1 MRPPPPLLPSLPF
14 PFAVNFAMASPTPT
28 HRVKRRRLDLP
39 PPPHLNDLADELLFL
54 ILDRAAAH
62 DPRALKSFSLV
73 SRACHAAESR
83 HRRVLRPFRPDLL
96 PAALARYSAISRLDL
111 SLCPRLPDAALA
123 ALPAAPSVSAV
134 DLSRSRGFG
143 AAGLAALVAACPN
156 LTDLDLSNGLDL
168 GDAAAAEVAK
178 ARRLQRLSLSRCK
191 RITDMG
197 LGCIAVG
204 CPDLREL
211 SLKWCIGVTHLGL
224 DLLALKCNK
233 LNILDLSYTMIVKK
247 CFPAIMKLQ
256 NLQVLLLV
264 GCNGI
269 DDDALTSLDQ
279 ECSKSLQVLDM
290 SNSYNVTHVGVLSIV
305 KAMPYLLELNLSY
318 CSPVT
323 PSMSSSFEMIHKLQT
338 LKLDGCQ
345 FMDDGLKSIG
355 KSCVSLRELSL
366 SKCSGVTDTDLSFVV
381 PRLKNLLK
389 LDVTCCRKITDVS
402 LAAITTSCP
411 SLISL
416 RMESCSLVSSKGL
429 QLIGRRCTHLEELDL
444 TDTDLDDEGLKALSG
459 CSKLSSLKIGIC
471 LRITDEGLR
480 HVSKSC
486 PDLRDI
492 DLYRSGAIS
501 DEGVT
506 HIAQG
511 CPMLESINL
520 SYCTKLTDSSLR
532 SLSKCI
538 KLNTLEIRGCPMVSS
553 AGLLE
558 IATGCRLLSKLDI
571 KKCFEINDMGMIF
584 LSQFSHN
591 LRQINLSYCSVTD
604 IGLIS
609 LSSICGLQNMTIVHL
624 AGVTPNGLIAA
635 LMVCGLRKVKLHE
648 AFKSMVPS
656 HMLKVVEARGC
667 LFQWINK
674 PYQDTEFSSFGGRK
688 KTKLIDGTKKKRERY
703 RSRPQWN
710 QVPFDGS
717 HEEPM
722 PLPNPMV
729 GFSLPNDGLRFGD
742 ALPPAVQ
749 KSVLE
754 ECRKWNLVWVGK
766 NKVATLEPDEMEFL
780 LGYPRNHTRG
790 VSRTARYRAL
800 GNSFQ
805 IDTVAYHLSVL
816 RDIFPNGMNVLSL
829 FSGIGR
835 AEVALHRL
843 GIRMKTVV
851 SVEISEVNMTLLR
864 SWWDQTQ
871 TGTLIKIA
879 DVQNL
884 TAERIELFIRRF
896 GPCNNL
902 AGSNRYHRDGLEG
915 KHSAL
920 FYHYYRILDSKLLE
934 AYKNTTPPP
943 KTPADAAQLIARAL
957 DMIQRVD
964 LEVYDKCIGDGD
976 GFTAYVSTTDPRE
989 SANVPLEVHELVI
1002 ARTQARKCRDYQSA
1016 DALLSSLD
1024 EAGYKIISCSDDEVL
1039 ARKYRIRMRGIDA
1052 PELKM
1057 PYGKES
1063 RNALVKLIGGKSVKI
1078 YVYDLD
1084 QFGRY
1089 VGDIHCNNLFIQEQM
1104 LKNGHAWHFK
1114 TYDKR
1119 PEFARINLS
1128 YCSVT
1133 DIGLISLSSICGL
1146 QNMTIVHLAGV
1157 TPNGLL
1163 AALMVC
1169 GLRKV
1174 KLHEAFKSMV
1184 PSHMLKVVEARGCL
1198 FQWINKPYQVAVEP
1212 CDVWKQQSQDLLVQ

>member
-1 MRPPPPLLPSLPF
+1 
-14 PFAVNFAMASPTPT
+14 MASPMPTPT
-28 HRVKRRRLDLP
+28 HRVKRRRLDLS

-96 PAALARYSAISRLDL
+96 PAALARYPAISHLDL

-123 ALPAAPSVSAV
+123 ALPVAPFVSAV

-305 KAMPYLLELNLSY
+305 KAMPNLLELNLSY

-511 CPMLESINL
+511 CPMLESINM
-520 SYCTKLTDSSLR
+520 SYCTKLTDCSLR

-553 AGLLE
+553 AGLSE

-674 PYQDTEFSSFGGRK
+674 PYQ
-688 KTKLIDGTKKKRERY
+688 
-703 RSRPQWN
+703 
-710 QVPFDGS
+710 
-717 HEEPM
+717 
-722 PLPNPMV
+722 
-729 GFSLPNDGLRFGD
+729 
-742 ALPPAVQ
+742 
-749 KSVLE
+749 
-754 ECRKWNLVWVGK
+754 
-766 NKVATLEPDEMEFL
+766 
-780 LGYPRNHTRG
+780 
-790 VSRTARYRAL
+790 
-800 GNSFQ
+800 
-805 IDTVAYHLSVL
+805 
-816 RDIFPNGMNVLSL
+816 
-829 FSGIGR
+829 
-835 AEVALHRL
+835 
-843 GIRMKTVV
+843 
-851 SVEISEVNMTLLR
+851 
-864 SWWDQTQ
+864 
-871 TGTLIKIA
+871 
-879 DVQNL
+879 
-884 TAERIELFIRRF
+884 
-896 GPCNNL
+896 
-902 AGSNRYHRDGLEG
+902 
-915 KHSAL
+915 
-920 FYHYYRILDSKLLE
+920 
-934 AYKNTTPPP
+934 
-943 KTPADAAQLIARAL
+943 
-957 DMIQRVD
+957 
-964 LEVYDKCIGDGD
+964 
-976 GFTAYVSTTDPRE
+976 
-989 SANVPLEVHELVI
+989 
-1002 ARTQARKCRDYQSA
+1002 
-1016 DALLSSLD
+1016 
-1024 EAGYKIISCSDDEVL
+1024 
-1039 ARKYRIRMRGIDA
+1039 
-1052 PELKM
+1052 
-1057 PYGKES
+1057 
-1063 RNALVKLIGGKSVKI
+1063 
-1078 YVYDLD
+1078 
-1084 QFGRY
+1084 
-1089 VGDIHCNNLFIQEQM
+1089 
-1104 LKNGHAWHFK
+1104 
-1114 TYDKR
+1114 
-1119 PEFARINLS
+1119 
-1128 YCSVT
+1128 
-1133 DIGLISLSSICGL
+1133 
-1146 QNMTIVHLAGV
+1146 
-1157 TPNGLL
+1157 
-1163 AALMVC
+1163 
-1169 GLRKV
+1169 
-1174 KLHEAFKSMV
+1174 
-1184 PSHMLKVVEARGCL
+1184 
-1198 FQWINKPYQVAVEP
+1198 VAVEP

>member
-1 MRPPPPLLPSLPF
+1 M
-14 PFAVNFAMASPTPT
+14 VSPTPT
-28 HRVKRRRLDLP
+28 YRVKRRRLDLS

-96 PAALARYSAISRLDL
+96 PAALARYPAISRLDL

-143 AAGLAALVAACPN
+143 ASGLAALVAACPN

-279 ECSKSLQVLDM
+279 ECSKSLQV
-290 SNSYNVTHVGVLSIV
+290 
-305 KAMPYLLELNLSY
+305 
-318 CSPVT
+318 T

-381 PRLKNLLK
+381 PRLKKLLK

-501 DEGVT
+501 DEGIT

-520 SYCTKLTDSSLR
+520 SYCTKLTDCSLR

-538 KLNTLEIRGCPMVSS
+538 KLNTLEIRGCPM
-553 AGLLE
+553 
-558 IATGCRLLSKLDI
+558 
-571 KKCFEINDMGMIF
+571 
-584 LSQFSHN
+584 
-591 LRQINLSYCSVTD
+591 INLSYCSVTD

-674 PYQDTEFSSFGGRK
+674 PYQ
-688 KTKLIDGTKKKRERY
+688 
-703 RSRPQWN
+703 
-710 QVPFDGS
+710 
-717 HEEPM
+717 
-722 PLPNPMV
+722 
-729 GFSLPNDGLRFGD
+729 
-742 ALPPAVQ
+742 
-749 KSVLE
+749 
-754 ECRKWNLVWVGK
+754 
-766 NKVATLEPDEMEFL
+766 
-780 LGYPRNHTRG
+780 
-790 VSRTARYRAL
+790 
-800 GNSFQ
+800 
-805 IDTVAYHLSVL
+805 
-816 RDIFPNGMNVLSL
+816 
-829 FSGIGR
+829 
-835 AEVALHRL
+835 
-843 GIRMKTVV
+843 
-851 SVEISEVNMTLLR
+851 
-864 SWWDQTQ
+864 
-871 TGTLIKIA
+871 
-879 DVQNL
+879 
-884 TAERIELFIRRF
+884 
-896 GPCNNL
+896 
-902 AGSNRYHRDGLEG
+902 
-915 KHSAL
+915 
-920 FYHYYRILDSKLLE
+920 
-934 AYKNTTPPP
+934 
-943 KTPADAAQLIARAL
+943 
-957 DMIQRVD
+957 
-964 LEVYDKCIGDGD
+964 
-976 GFTAYVSTTDPRE
+976 
-989 SANVPLEVHELVI
+989 
-1002 ARTQARKCRDYQSA
+1002 
-1016 DALLSSLD
+1016 
-1024 EAGYKIISCSDDEVL
+1024 
-1039 ARKYRIRMRGIDA
+1039 
-1052 PELKM
+1052 
-1057 PYGKES
+1057 
-1063 RNALVKLIGGKSVKI
+1063 
-1078 YVYDLD
+1078 
-1084 QFGRY
+1084 
-1089 VGDIHCNNLFIQEQM
+1089 
-1104 LKNGHAWHFK
+1104 
-1114 TYDKR
+1114 
-1119 PEFARINLS
+1119 
-1128 YCSVT
+1128 
-1133 DIGLISLSSICGL
+1133 
-1146 QNMTIVHLAGV
+1146 
-1157 TPNGLL
+1157 
-1163 AALMVC
+1163 
-1169 GLRKV
+1169 
-1174 KLHEAFKSMV
+1174 
-1184 PSHMLKVVEARGCL
+1184 
-1198 FQWINKPYQVAVEP
+1198 VAVEP